1 MSDLYDNY
9 FVLPAD
15 AYKRDVDVLKHYVED
30 ATTYLMVS
38 TGKPKEVCLDFIKKN
53 LRPGGDFPFVDP
65 EVEYLQRE
73 ENGDRARKTTTLRRY
88 LAESLASQE
97 LIAPTFTTYV
107 NPKIDK
113 SLLAI
118 YVEENIAK
126 RGKAKKE
133 MFAARAAGN
142 KELAS
147 VKKIE
152 QTGRKLAN
160 NSISG
165 AHVSASTPL
174 YNKTA
179 HSTLT
184 SVCRCTSGYG
194 NANNEKLLSGNRHYF
209 NHHIVLNNII
219 TIINNFDEEFTR
231 KIIAK
236 FNIHYP
242 TVEETMN
249 CIIYSASQ
257 YWWDREKLQLVIDL
271 VNKLTDIQRAA
282 FVYSGDM
289 FQLMSHNQEL
299 MREFITKLSNKVFG
313 QHPNPLESIYKA
325 PDSYVNLA
333 HKICHLETKGIG
345 KDYDRIKDTDKI
357 HTLALTIENIAHTV
371 IEYSELIKAFW
382 MPEIVPASLS
392 HFPDSI
398 RRSALTSDTDS
409 TIFTVQDWVI
419 WYSGKISFDDRSRAV
434 YSSVVFLASSTITH
448 ILAKMSANL
457 GIVEEHLFKIAMKSE
472 FSFDV
477 FIPTQ
482 LGKHYYA
489 AISCQEG
496 EVFEEFDYEIKG
508 AQLRSANAPREI
520 IKAADVMMKKIMH
533 DVMEKGTVSLYEHLR
548 TVADIERQVEASIRS
563 GKLNYLRNGSIKD
576 SGSYAGEAE
585 DSPYQNHF
593 FWQEVFAE
601 KYGEMPNPPYNTKK
615 IPVSTDTAAKLRAWI
630 DGIQDVK
637 FKDRLVSYLAK
648 NEKTT
653 IGTFNLPVEI
663 ISAKGIPEEII
674 EIIDFDKLKLDIC
687 RIFYIILETLGY
699 YAVGDKTKKL
709 ISKNGF

>member
-333 HKICHLETKGIG
+333 HQICHLETKGIG

>member
-88 LAESLASQE
+88 LAESLASKE

-249 CIIYSASQ
+249 CIIYSSSQ

-333 HKICHLETKGIG
+333 HQICHLETKGIG

-601 KYGEMPNPPYNTKK
+601 KYGDMPNPPYNTKK

>member
-333 HKICHLETKGIG
+333 HQICHLETKGIG

-601 KYGEMPNPPYNTKK
+601 KYGDMPNPPYNTKK